1 MPLNKRDSKL
11 SLDLEELA
19 KAIEMETEVRTTLS
33 ISDTNISTIG
43 GFIVE
48 RADSKRRLD
57 STFEGL
63 LRTRA
68 RQLQDR
74 IS

>member
-1 MPLNKRDSKL
+1 
-11 SLDLEELA
+11 
-19 KAIEMETEVRTTLS
+19 LS